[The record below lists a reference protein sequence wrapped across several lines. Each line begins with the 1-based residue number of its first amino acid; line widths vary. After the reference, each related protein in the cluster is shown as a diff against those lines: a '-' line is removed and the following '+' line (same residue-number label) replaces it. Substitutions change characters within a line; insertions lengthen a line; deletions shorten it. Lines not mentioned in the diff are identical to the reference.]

1 MFLKGVSDRNT
12 TLPKTLNYWHCCVSI
27 IKTVKKI
34 GSIASH
40 KLPYTNYELV
50 KFPYKKGRGQQLL
63 RTTFEVNTEV
73 EIWLKVC
80 CWGNVAHNFLT
91 TQCNLHPALFKLSS
105 YY

>member
-12 TLPKTLNYWHCCVSI
+12 TLPKTLNFWHCCVSI

-50 KFPYKKGRGQQLL
+50 KFPYKKGRGQQQGSCALL
-63 RTTFEVNTEV
+63 SR
-73 EIWLKVC
+73 
-80 CWGNVAHNFLT
+80 LT
-91 TQCNLHPALFKLSS
+91 RKLRFG
-105 YY
+105 